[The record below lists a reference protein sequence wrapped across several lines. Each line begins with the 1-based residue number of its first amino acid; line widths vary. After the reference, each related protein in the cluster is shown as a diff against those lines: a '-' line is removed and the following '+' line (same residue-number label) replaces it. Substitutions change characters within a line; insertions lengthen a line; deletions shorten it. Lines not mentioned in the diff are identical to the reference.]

1 VVREEFEIK
10 SVKLMNNI
18 KKSILASVETKLRI
32 ASDDKFLVELER
44 IGNRMITVLK
54 LNGKILIAGNGGS
67 AADAQHF
74 AAELAGKFIHERKGL
89 PAIALTTNS
98 SIITAIGND
107 FGYEYVF
114 SRQVEGLGQQGDVFV
129 GISTSGN
136 SQNLIQA
143 MQSAQNIGITTVG
156 LLGKDGGLMKELCD
170 LKLIV
175 PSQSTQHIQEAHIM
189 MIHELCTII
198 DNAFKNHK

>member
-1 VVREEFEIK
+1 M
-10 SVKLMNNI
+10 ST
-18 KKSILASVETKLRI
+18 KKSILASIETKLKI
-32 ASDDKFLVELER
+32 VSNEVFLNELER
-44 IGNRMITVLK
+44 IGVRMISALK
-54 LNGKILIAGNGGS
+54 MGRKIIIAGNGGS

-74 AAELAGKFIHERKGL
+74 AAELAGKFIHNRKGL

-114 SRQVEGLGQQGDVFV
+114 SRQVEGLGNSGDIFV

-136 SQNLIQA
+136 SLNLVHALDVAKRNGLI
-143 MQSAQNIGITTVG
+143 TVG
-156 LLGKDGGLMKELCD
+156 FLGRDGGDMKNMCD
-170 LKLIV
+170 HKLVV

-189 MIHELCTII
+189 IIHEICSLI
-198 DNAFKNHK
+198 DNAFKNHI